1 MYHPRPTPSHL
12 ILHKYKAIGGATI
25 PQMHLSSA
33 NFACNPMPPALHREV
48 AFLFSCPPERGEFS
62 SPIPLT
68 LHDRYYFDD
77 VANDRMRPFQERARW
92 VLQSGRG
99 ARAVIR
105 HANDVAKSFMYPS
118 LPPSLF
124 SSLHRQSIFPTAE
137 SRRVDRRDRDL
148 L

>member
-1 MYHPRPTPSHL
+1 MMISTTLQEERCVLTKTFAPQPNLSDNGGREEECLLSATLSDVSRPPYTLSFD
-12 ILHKYKAIGGATI
+12 AIGGATI

-77 VANDRMRPFQERARW
+77 VANDRMRPFQERARA
-92 VLQSGRG
+92 VGFAER
-99 ARAVIR
+99 ARRAGG
-105 HANDVAKSFMYPS
+105 D
-118 LPPSLF
+118 
-124 SSLHRQSIFPTAE
+124 
-137 SRRVDRRDRDL
+137 
-148 L
+148 